1 MITVTQFNFHLIQCQ
16 DKDEGFMGLARV
28 GAVQM
33 RGNKTSL
40 DLAIG
45 DTGFYLFLRS
55 GVSGGVSFFLALL
68 VPHFFGGGCCC
79 TSVGH

>member
-1 MITVTQFNFHLIQCQ
+1 
-16 DKDEGFMGLARV
+16 MGLARV

-45 DTGFYLFLRS
+45 DAGFYLFLRS
-55 GVSGGVSFFLALL
+55 GVSGGVSFFLALPAPRFFL
-68 VPHFFGGGCCC
+68 VAVVVVPQWGIKLREQ
-79 TSVGH
+79 SDLSQPVEVRLI